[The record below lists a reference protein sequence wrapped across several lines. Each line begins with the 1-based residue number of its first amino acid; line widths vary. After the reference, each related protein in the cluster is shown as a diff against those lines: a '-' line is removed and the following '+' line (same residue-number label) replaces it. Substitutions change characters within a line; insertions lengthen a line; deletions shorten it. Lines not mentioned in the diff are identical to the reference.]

1 MSRGEHPNGRRA
13 MRDLQRRLRES
24 GYSSKKAE
32 DKARQIAQDQDRRRN
47 GQPVKPPTPSR
58 KR

>member
-24 GYSSKKAE
+24 GYSSAFFE
-32 DKARQIAQDQDRRRN
+32 E
-47 GQPVKPPTPSR
+47 
-58 KR
+58 